1 MAEAA
6 AMLEFDSAAGHAPPV
21 RFDDSDQADV
31 SQVEDRRGTRF
42 SGGARLG
49 AGVGGLGVVGGL
61 IYIALQVLAAGGNQT
76 AGELGRI
83 IQHTQGGEAPGAG
96 DVPTQDTRALAGSC
110 RGVDSTNDP
119 AKFIV
124 CAESSVQAFW
134 RKRFADSGQR
144 YAPAK
149 LVLFTE
155 ATPSGCGTADA
166 RTGPF
171 YCPPDGRVYLDL
183 GFFHELQERF
193 HAKGGDFAEAYVVA
207 HEYGHHVQDLFGTE
221 RRVRALMRQRPDQ
234 QSALSVAME
243 LQADC
248 YAGVW
253 GHAAYGAGKVD
264 EREIADALDAAAA
277 IGDDRIQKQMRGR
290 VTPETFTHG
299 SSADR
304 QKWFGIGIK
313 TGDPAACDTF
323 GGGAG

>member
-1 MAEAA
+1 
-6 AMLEFDSAAGHAPPV
+6 V
-21 RFDDSDQADV
+21 RFDDSDQADS
-31 SQVEDRRGTRF
+31 SQVEDRRGSGFR
-42 SGGARLG
+42 GGARLG
-49 AGVGGLGVVGGL
+49 AGVGGLGVVGAVV
-61 IYIALQVLAAGGNQT
+61 YIALQVLASGGNQT
-76 AGELGRI
+76 AGQITRMMERE
-83 IQHTQGGEAPGAG
+83 QGAPGAG
-96 DVPTQDTRALAGSC
+96 DEGTQDPRRLGGSC
-110 RGVDSTNDP
+110 RGVDSRTDP

-124 CAESSVQAFW
+124 CVESNIQSFW
-134 RKRFADSGQR
+134 RRRFSVGAGSGGGG
-144 YAPAK
+144 YTPAK
-149 LVLFTE
+149 LVLFSEQTQ
-155 ATPSGCGTADA
+155 SGCGVADA

-183 GFFHELQERF
+183 GFFGELQERF

-207 HEYGHHVQDLFGTE
+207 HEYGHHVQDLLGTE
-221 RRVRALMRQRPDQ
+221 RRVRALQRQRPDQ
-234 QSALSVAME
+234 QGPLSVRME

-264 EREIADALDAAAA
+264 EQEIAQALDAAAA

-304 QKWFGIGIK
+304 QKWFGVGMK

-323 GGGAG
+323 EGAI